1 MTARVAGVPGSAIV
15 HGAAAVVLSLL
26 FWLLGRYVTRH
37 GEPAV
42 LWQFARAVRGHAI
55 WVAWAFTN
63 AGWGQV
69 LAPLYAVCI
78 AVAIRFQ
85 AWRGR
90 MLYLVAVAL
99 TAWGCADALQRAFAR
114 PRRLDWLIRHEHAY
128 SYPSSHAAISTAFY
142 FLGAVLIARS
152 ELKAPARFAACGV
165 LLAMWLGI
173 LWSRLA
179 LAAHY
184 PTDIAGGIA
193 LGLALALAGAVI
205 AGLAGVRLGPQER
218 AKVFAAPG
226 RGS

>member
-1 MTARVAGVPGSAIV
+1 MTRSVLGTRRGAIL
-15 HGAAAVVLSLL
+15 HAAAAILLALL

-37 GEPAV
+37 GEPPA

-63 AGWGQV
+63 AGWAQV
-69 LAPLYAVCI
+69 LGPLYAICI
-78 AVAIRFQ
+78 AVAVRVR
-85 AWRGR
+85 AWRAR
-90 MLYLVAVAL
+90 MLYLVTVAL
-99 TAWGCADALQRAFAR
+99 AALGSADALQRLFAR
-114 PRRLDWLIRHEHAY
+114 PRRLDWLIRHEHAC

-142 FLGAVLIARS
+142 FLAALLIARS
-152 ELKAPARFAACGV
+152 ELKAPVRYASCTV
-165 LLAMWLGI
+165 LILMWLGI

-193 LGLALALAGAVI
+193 LGLALALAGAAI
-205 AGLAGVRLGPQER
+205 AGLAGVRLGPQPS
-218 AKVFAAPG
+218 AKVFAGPG